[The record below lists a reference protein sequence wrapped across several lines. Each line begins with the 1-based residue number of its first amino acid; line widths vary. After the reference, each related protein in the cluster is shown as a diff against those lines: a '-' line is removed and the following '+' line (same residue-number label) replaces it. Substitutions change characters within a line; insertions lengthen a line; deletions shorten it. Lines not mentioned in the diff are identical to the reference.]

1 MKFDFLNI
9 YSRSSS
15 IGLSVGAN
23 DFKRYAI
30 FLTLAISAIGS
41 FAQDIP
47 NKSITMIV
55 GFAAGGASDTA
66 ARLIA
71 KKLSEN
77 LERSVVVDNKPGAGG
92 NIAHQ
97 NIARGEADGSVILL
111 GSIGPLSI
119 APHMMKVGY
128 DPQKDIAPITMGLL
142 FPNVLVVSPSLG
154 VKTLAQYIALAKSK
168 PGVLNYASTGSG
180 SASHLAGELFNQ
192 EAGIDITHIPYKGGA
207 PALTDL
213 LGGRVTAY
221 FSTPSSAA
229 PYIETDKVI
238 PLATTGLT
246 RSPALPNIPTVAESG
261 FKGFNAVNWYA
272 FVGSAQMNPKILQ
285 RWNTEIVR
293 VLQSPDV
300 KENLIKHGLT
310 PEPGT
315 REELGKFID
324 SESKKWGQLIRER
337 KIVAD

>member
-1 MKFDFLNI
+1 MNLNFFPTPA
-9 YSRSSS
+9 RADR
-15 IGLSVGAN
+15 LQQHRLRQ
-23 DFKRYAI
+23 DFKHTALLLVWG
-30 FLTLAISAIGS
+30 LTALVLH
-41 FAQDIP
+41 AQDIP
-47 NKSITMIV
+47 NKPITMVV
-55 GFAAGGASDTA
+55 GFAAGGGSDTA

-77 LERSVVVDNKPGAGG
+77 LDRSVLVDNRPGAGG

-97 NIARGEADGSVILL
+97 AIARGESDGSVILL

-128 DPQKDIAPITMGLL
+128 DPQKDLAPITMGLL

-154 VKTLAQYIALAKSK
+154 VKTLAQYIALAKAK

-192 EAGIDITHIPYKGGA
+192 EAGIDITHSPYQGGA

-213 LGGRVTAY
+213 LGGRVAAY

-229 PYIETDKVI
+229 PYIESDKVI
-238 PLATTGLT
+238 PLASTGLT
-246 RSPALPNIPTVAESG
+246 RSPALPNLPTVAESG

-272 FVGSAQMNPKILQ
+272 FVGSAQMNPKVLQ

-310 PEPGT
+310 PEPST
-315 REELGKFID
+315 REELARFIE

>member
-9 YSRSSS
+9 DSRS
-15 IGLSVGAN
+15 IFMGLSVGAN
-23 DFKRYAI
+23 NFMRYSI
-30 FLTLAISAIGS
+30 FLALGVSGVGS
-41 FAQDIP
+41 YAQDIP

-238 PLATTGLT
+238 PLASTGLT
-246 RSPALPNIPTVAESG
+246 RSPSLPNIPTVAESG

-272 FVGSAQMNPKILQ
+272 FVGSAQMNPKVLQ

-315 REELGKFID
+315 REELGKFIE

-337 KIVAD
+337 KISAD

>member
-1 MKFDFLNI
+1 MAPCSPLNLPACFLNKCLRCLAL
-9 YSRSSS
+9 SFA
-15 IGLSVGAN
+15 LSV
-23 DFKRYAI
+23 FS
-30 FLTLAISAIGS
+30 ISTS
-41 FAQDIP
+41 AQDIP
-47 NKSITMIV
+47 IQKPITMIV

-77 LERSVVVDNKPGAGG
+77 LGQSVLIENKAGAGG

-97 NIARGEADGSVILL
+97 IIAKSEPDGSVILL
-111 GSIGPLSI
+111 GSIGPLAI

-128 DPQKDIAPITMGLL
+128 DVQKDIAPLTMGLL

-154 VKTLAQYIALAKSK
+154 VKTLAQYIALAKAK

-192 EAGIDITHIPYKGGA
+192 EANIDITHIPYKGGA

-213 LGGRVTAY
+213 LGGRVSAY
-221 FSTPSSAA
+221 FSTPSSAG
-229 PYIETDKVI
+229 PYIETGKVI

-246 RSPALPNIPTVAESG
+246 RSPGLPALPTVAESG

-272 FVGSAQMNPKILQ
+272 FVASSQIHPKILE
-285 RWNTEIVR
+285 RWNFEIVK
-293 VLQSPDV
+293 VLQNPEV
-300 KENLIKHGLT
+300 KEALIKHGLT

-315 REELGKFID
+315 REELARFID
-324 SESKKWGQLIRER
+324 SESKKWGKLIRER
-337 KIVAD
+337 KISAD

>member
-9 YSRSSS
+9 DSLS
-15 IGLSVGAN
+15 IFMGLSVGAH
-23 DFKRYAI
+23 DFKRYSILWA
-30 FLTLAISAIGS
+30 LGISAIGS

-142 FPNVLVVSPSLG
+142 FPNVLVVSPNLG

-272 FVGSAQMNPKILQ
+272 FVGSAQMNPKVLQ

-300 KENLIKHGLT
+300 KESLIKHGLT

>member
-1 MKFDFLNI
+1 MKFDLLNFHNQTI
-9 YSRSSS
+9 LTKAIMNS
-15 IGLSVGAN
+15 N
-23 DFKRYAI
+23 TFKRY
-30 FLTLAISAIGS
+30 LLLVAIGALS
-41 FAQDIP
+41 SGSHSQDIP

-77 LERSVVVDNKPGAGG
+77 LDRSVVVDNKPGAGG

-97 NIARGEADGSVILL
+97 TIARGESDGSVILL

-229 PYIETDKVI
+229 PYIESDKVI
-238 PLATTGLT
+238 PLASTGLS

-300 KENLIKHGLT
+300 KETLLKHGLT

-315 REELGKFID
+315 REELGKFIE